1 MTKDNAAQ
9 LSRLGDIATI
19 EEQEAA
25 QAFAGCLQKHAQH
38 CRQIEELK
46 RYRQDYAKR
55 LSGERGMALS
65 AGEAHQLARFIA
77 NLDTLLGTMAAQEK
91 HLKHELQI
99 SEQAWRTLK
108 GKVKGFEKLAA
119 KRRHKARQQN
129 EQRKNNQLDD
139 AWLARHL
146 TT

>member
-1 MTKDNAAQ
+1 
-9 LSRLGDIATI
+9 
-19 EEQEAA
+19 
-25 QAFAGCLQKHAQH
+25 
-38 CRQIEELK
+38 
-46 RYRQDYAKR
+46 
-55 LSGERGMALS
+55 
-65 AGEAHQLARFIA
+65 
-77 NLDTLLGTMAAQEK
+77 MAAQEK

-99 SEQAWRTLK
+99 SEQAWRALK